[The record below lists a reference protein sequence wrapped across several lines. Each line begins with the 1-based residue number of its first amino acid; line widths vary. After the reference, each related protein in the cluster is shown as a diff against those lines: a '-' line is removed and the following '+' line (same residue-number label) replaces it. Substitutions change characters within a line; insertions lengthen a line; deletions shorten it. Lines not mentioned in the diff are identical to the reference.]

1 MAEQEL
7 SNVVYYIVT
16 AAGNV
21 VYCVEVIK
29 FLERTEIRMAQVA
42 FNDGFRWN
50 SA

>member
-1 MAEQEL
+1 MAEQEV
-7 SNVVYYIVT
+7 SSDVFYIVT

-21 VYCVEVIK
+21 VHCVEVIK
-29 FLERTEIRMAQVA
+29 FLERTEIRMGQVA